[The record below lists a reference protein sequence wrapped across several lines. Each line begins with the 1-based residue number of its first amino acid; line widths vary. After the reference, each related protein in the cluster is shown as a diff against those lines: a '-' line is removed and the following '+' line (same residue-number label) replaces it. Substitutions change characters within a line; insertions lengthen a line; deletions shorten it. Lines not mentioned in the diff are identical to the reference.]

1 MVSQG
6 QREKCQLFQSQR
18 LCILST
24 PATPQDGRGPPKEG
38 HSDSKPGDTP
48 RAASSLK
55 RKRDKGPHMSWGE
68 WSSRRPRPRKSCPC
82 WLPRRTC
89 WGHKCTATSTCTHI
103 RSHSRSHLHPDTPT
117 HTCSHT
123 KAHAFIHLH
132 SHTRAHKSKHTNKYT
147 HFTYTDMHK
156 YIHTHTCIFTCT
168 FIDTNSNTHMFILG
182 SDFHKYSHINCHTY
196 TLMNIQSCT
205 LTHTHPHTHIDIC
218 TCISSHAICTPTP
231 CSCKHTHS
239 HLHTLTDTHIQ
250 PTHSLTHSQCA
261 QLTLKYMTA
270 VSLVLLKI
278 FRRCGHILSSPALW
292 TPRPWEPSSGRLPSC
307 AP

>member
-1 MVSQG
+1 
-6 QREKCQLFQSQR
+6 
-18 LCILST
+18 
-24 PATPQDGRGPPKEG
+24 
-38 HSDSKPGDTP
+38 
-48 RAASSLK
+48 
-55 RKRDKGPHMSWGE
+55 MSWGE
-68 WSSRRPRPRKSCPC
+68 WSSRQPRPRKSCPC

-89 WGHKCTATSTCTHI
+89 WGHKCTATSTCTPSHRCTHI
-103 RSHSRSHLHPDTPT
+103 RSHSSSHLHPDTPT

-168 FIDTNSNTHMFILG
+168 FIDTNSNTHMFILS
-182 SDFHKYSHINCHTY
+182 SDLHKYSHINCHTY
-196 TLMNIQSCT
+196 TLSHTLLNIQSCT